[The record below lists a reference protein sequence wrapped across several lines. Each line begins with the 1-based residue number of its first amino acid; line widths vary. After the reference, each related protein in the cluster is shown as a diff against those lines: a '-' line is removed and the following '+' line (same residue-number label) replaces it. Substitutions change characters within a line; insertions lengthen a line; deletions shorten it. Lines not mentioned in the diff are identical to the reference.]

1 MGIFFAIAVFV
12 LAILLFKMLNQTE
25 KTYGYTQTATITYR
39 PDGTEQVSKMEE
51 TGILFVNKKY
61 VVLEGEQFLY
71 KSSDRKRVQ
80 ARLNYD
86 GNTLKT
92 VSLFLPNNGEKL
104 YYVGKINSVKEM
116 RR

>member
-1 MGIFFAIAVFV
+1 
-12 LAILLFKMLNQTE
+12 
-25 KTYGYTQTATITYR
+25 
-39 PDGTEQVSKMEE
+39 MEE

-61 VVLEGEQFLY
+61 VMLEGEQFLH
-71 KSSDRKRVQ
+71 KSGDRKKIQ
-80 ARLNYD
+80 AKLNYD

-92 VSLFLPNNGEKL
+92 VSLLLPNNGEKL